1 MYGKKQQQD
10 WMMIFNELFDILD
23 LDRDERLSRKELH
36 RAAKQLGWHWHEAS
50 FLAVFDLLTVLD
62 PISRKTF
69 NSFMNQISKDPYG
82 PYGSVL
88 LNVKYD
94 SLLNKSV
101 AENFFS
107 QKNKKENIL
116 QKKTENQIIQI
127 LEQSA
132 GRGTADDYKKL
143 LGTLDFARVHPEDTA
158 LLIID
163 PQRSFTKGA
172 WMKSIGSQAQQD
184 IRLIESG
191 FRHCAQ
197 FIRQYGNVIETMFS
211 RCPFPPDSYDWDDH
225 FKGIIDPMQ
234 LYFIKPGNSILFPPT
249 NGYRQWVERVMDKGK
264 NILVMGGCTLNSC
277 VRVSA
282 IETLAFFKSKNL
294 RVVADLSIC
303 GARLENY
310 RRSDMFG
317 GLSSVESAVREMAAS
332 GVEVVRGVDYVL

>member
-1 MYGKKQQQD
+1 
-10 WMMIFNELFDILD
+10 MMEFNELFDILD
-23 LDRDERLSRKELH
+23 LDRDEKLSREELH
-36 RAAKQLGWHWHEAS
+36 RAAKQLGRHWHEAS
-50 FLAVFDLLTVLD
+50 FFAVFDLLTVLD

-94 SLLNKSV
+94 SLLTKCV

-107 QKNKKENIL
+107 QKSKKENIL

-132 GRGTADDYKKL
+132 GRGIADDYQKL
-143 LGTLDFARVHPEDTA
+143 LGTLDFARIHPEDTA

-332 GVEVVRGVDYVL
+332 GVEVVRGVDYDL